1 MAFSVPNIS
10 LGQSLAQL
18 GLADAGRAEE
28 DEGADRALGILQPHA
43 ATADGAEQRPRRPR
57 PAPRYAR
64 GESAPC
70 AADGRFSSSVSGS
83 GGNAGPSGDD
93 GRNFIGRDLGRAVIA
108 LLLPIVFELFQLV
121 TLILFLIAQLGSPL
135 KVL

>member
-1 MAFSVPNIS
+1 MENLLHAQQTVAFL
-10 LGQSLAQL
+10 LGQ
-18 GLADAGRAEE
+18 
-28 DEGADRALGILQPHA
+28 
-43 ATADGAEQRPRRPR
+43 
-57 PAPRYAR
+57 
-64 GESAPC
+64 
-70 AADGRFSSSVSGS
+70 GS
-83 GGNAGPSGDD
+83 GGNAGPSRDD